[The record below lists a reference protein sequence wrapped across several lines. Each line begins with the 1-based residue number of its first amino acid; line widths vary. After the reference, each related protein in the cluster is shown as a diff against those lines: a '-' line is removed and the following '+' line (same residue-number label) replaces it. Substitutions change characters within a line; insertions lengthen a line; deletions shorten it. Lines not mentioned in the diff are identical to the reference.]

1 MLLFI
6 NVNLPYFI
14 HHKRIYHNCS
24 NKYAKCTL
32 SACQN
37 RHQQTCLDNTIN
49 PSEDYFMK
57 HIPLTTLCVAIS
69 AVLLT
74 ACGGSSGGS
83 NPPAPTPIPN
93 AGNSGNAGGTGSTDN
108 AGKTGGTGG
117 ANSGTGNAG
126 NANSGTGSANTSEP
140 KYQDVPTD
148 KNEKAEISGIQ
159 EPAMGYAMELKLRNW
174 MRGQEEHAQI
184 STDDVIKLEGGLEH
198 KPFDN
203 SIWQNIK
210 NSKEVQNAYNQEKS
224 HIEEQI
230 RRDNKQRPEN
240 ERLDEVALEAHI
252 KKTLDDHLTNLARP
266 IYERNINYSH
276 DKQNKARTRDL
287 TYVRSGYIYHS
298 GYSNI
303 DIPNKIAKTGFDGAL
318 FYKGEQTAKQLPV
331 SEVKYKGTWDF
342 MTDAKNGQSFSSFE
356 APQAGNRH
364 SAISSHEYPS
374 LLTDER
380 DKPNDYN
387 GEYGHSSEFT
397 VDFSKKS
404 LKGELSS
411 NVKSSS
417 NAKPVKTKRYDIK
430 ADIHG
435 NRFRGSATASDK
447 AEDSKTQHPFTS
459 DATNKLEGGFYGPKG
474 EELAGKFLT
483 DDNKL
488 FGVFGAKQEGK
499 VEKTEAIL
507 DAYALGTFNTN
518 NATTF
523 TPFTKKQLDNFGNA
537 KKLVLGSTVID
548 LVSTDA
554 TKNEFTKDKPK
565 STTNKA
571 GETLMVNDKVSVKT
585 YGKNFEYLKFGELSV
600 GTSNSVFLQGERTAE
615 KAVPTTGKAKYLGN
629 WVGYITG
636 ADSSKG
642 FNDAKD
648 VADFDIDFASK
659 TVNGKLITKDRKDP
673 VFNITGQIAGN
684 GWTGKA
690 STAEANAGGYKIDSS
705 STGKSIVIKDAEVT
719 GGFYG
724 PNATEMGGSFA
735 HKNSGDDGKVSVVFG
750 TKKQQEVKQ

>member
-1 MLLFI
+1 
-6 NVNLPYFI
+6 
-14 HHKRIYHNCS
+14 
-24 NKYAKCTL
+24 
-32 SACQN
+32 
-37 RHQQTCLDNTIN
+37 
-49 PSEDYFMK
+49 MK

-74 ACGGSSGGS
+74 ACGGSGGS

-93 AGNSGNAGGTGSTDN
+93 AGNAGNAGGTSSTDNAANAGSTGSTGGSSSGTGSAGNAGGTG
-108 AGKTGGTGG
+108 G
-117 ANSGTGNAG
+117 ASSGTSN
-126 NANSGTGSANTSEP
+126 ANTSEP
-140 KYQDVPTD
+140 KYQDVPTE
-148 KNEKAEISGIQ
+148 KNEKAEVSDIQ
-159 EPAMGYAMELKLRNW
+159 KPAMGYGMELKLRNW
-174 MRGQEEHAQI
+174 IPKQEEHAQI
-184 STDDVIKLEGGLEH
+184 STDDVVKLEGGLEH

-210 NSKEVQNAYNQEKS
+210 NSKEVQNAYKQEKQ
-224 HIEEQI
+224 HIEDQI
-230 RRDNKQRPEN
+230 RRENKQRPEN
-240 ERLDEVALEAHI
+240 ERLDEAALEAYI
-252 KKTLDDHLTNLARP
+252 KKTLDDRLTSLAKP
-266 IYERNINYSH
+266 IYEKNINYSH

-298 GYSNI
+298 GYSKI

-342 MTDAKNGQSFSSFE
+342 MTDAKDRQSFSSFN
-356 APQAGNRH
+356 ASPAGNRY
-364 SAISSHEYPS
+364 SVMSSHEYSS

-387 GEYGHSSEFT
+387 GAYGHSSEFDVNFANKKIKGKLISNQLSGTT
-397 VDFSKKS
+397 VT
-404 LKGELSS
+404 
-411 NVKSSS
+411 
-417 NAKPVKTKRYDIK
+417 AKERYKIE
-430 ADIHG
+430 ANIHG

-447 AEDSKTQHPFTS
+447 KEDSKTQHPFTS

-488 FGVFGAKQEGK
+488 FGVFGAKQDGN

-507 DAYALGTFNTN
+507 DAYALGTFNEN
-518 NATTF
+518 DANTF
-523 TPFTKKQLDNFGNA
+523 TPFTEKQLDNFGNA

-554 TKNEFTKDKPK
+554 TKNEFTKDKPE
-565 STTNKA
+565 SATNKA
-571 GETLMVNDKVSVKT
+571 GETLMVNDKVIVKT

-600 GTSNSVFLQGERTAE
+600 GDSHSVFLQGERTAE
-615 KAVPTTGKAKYLGN
+615 KAVPITGKAKYLGN

-705 STGKSIVIKDAEVT
+705 STGKSIVIKDAKVT

>member
-1 MLLFI
+1 
-6 NVNLPYFI
+6 
-14 HHKRIYHNCS
+14 
-24 NKYAKCTL
+24 
-32 SACQN
+32 
-37 RHQQTCLDNTIN
+37 
-49 PSEDYFMK
+49 MK

-74 ACGGSSGGS
+74 ACGGSGGS

-93 AGNSGNAGGTGSTDN
+93 AGGAGNAGSGTGGAGSTDN
-108 AGKTGGTGG
+108 AANAGSTGG
-117 ANSGTGNAG
+117 AS
-126 NANSGTGSANTSEP
+126 SGTGSASTPEP
-140 KYQDVPTD
+140 KYQDVPTE

-159 EPAMGYAMELKLRNW
+159 EPAMGYGMELKLRNW
-174 MRGQEEHAQI
+174 IPKQEEHAKI
-184 STDDVIKLEGGLEH
+184 STDDVVKLEGGLEH

-210 NSKEVQNAYNQEKS
+210 NSKEVQNAYKQEKQ
-224 HIEEQI
+224 HIEDQI
-230 RRDNKQRPEN
+230 RRENKQRPDK
-240 ERLDEVALEAHI
+240 ERLDEAALEAYI
-252 KKTLDDHLTNLARP
+252 KKALDDRLTSLAKP
-266 IYERNINYSH
+266 IYEKNINYSH

-298 GYSNI
+298 GYSKI

-318 FYKGEQTAKQLPV
+318 FYKGEQTAKELPV

-342 MTDAKNGQSFSSFE
+342 MTDAKDRQSFSSFN
-356 APQAGNRH
+356 ASPAGNRY
-364 SAISSHEYPS
+364 SVMSSHEYSS

-387 GEYGHSSEFT
+387 GAYGHSSEFDVNFADKKIKGKLISNQLSGTT
-397 VDFSKKS
+397 VT
-404 LKGELSS
+404 
-411 NVKSSS
+411 
-417 NAKPVKTKRYDIK
+417 AKERYKIE

-435 NRFRGSATASDK
+435 NRFRGSAIASDK

-483 DDNKL
+483 DDKKL
-488 FGVFGAKQEGK
+488 FGVFGAKQEGN

-507 DAYALGTFNTN
+507 DAYALGTFNEN
-518 NATTF
+518 DANTF
-523 TPFTKKQLDNFGNA
+523 TPFTEKQLDNFGNA

-548 LVSTDA
+548 LVPTGAAKDV
-554 TKNEFTKDKPK
+554 NEFTKDKPE

-571 GETLMVNDKVSVKT
+571 GETLMVNDKVIVKT

-600 GTSNSVFLQGERTAE
+600 GGSHSVFLQGERTAE
-615 KAVPTTGKAKYLGN
+615 KAVPATDKAKYLGN

-648 VADFDIDFASK
+648 VADFDIDFGSK
-659 TVNGKLITKDRKDP
+659 TVKGKLITKDRTEP
-673 VFNITGQIAGN
+673 VFSITGKIAGN
-684 GWTGKA
+684 GWTGTA

-705 STGKSIVIKDAEVT
+705 STGKSIVIKDAKVT

-724 PNATEMGGSFA
+724 PNATEMGGSFV
-735 HKNSGDDGKVSVVFG
+735 HKNNGDDGKVSVVFG
-750 TKKQQEVKQ
+750 TKKQEVKQ

>member
-1 MLLFI
+1 
-6 NVNLPYFI
+6 
-14 HHKRIYHNCS
+14 
-24 NKYAKCTL
+24 
-32 SACQN
+32 
-37 RHQQTCLDNTIN
+37 
-49 PSEDYFMK
+49 MK

-74 ACGGSSGGS
+74 ACGGSGGS

-93 AGNSGNAGGTGSTDN
+93 AGGAGNAGSGTGGAGSTDN
-108 AGKTGGTGG
+108 AANAGSTGG
-117 ANSGTGNAG
+117 ASSGT
-126 NANSGTGSANTSEP
+126 SSANTSEP

-148 KNEKAEISGIQ
+148 KNEKAEVSDIQ
-159 EPAMGYAMELKLRNW
+159 KPAMGYAMELKLRNW
-174 MRGQEEHAQI
+174 IPKQEEHAKI
-184 STDDVIKLEGGLEH
+184 STDDVVKLEGGLEH

-210 NSKEVQNAYNQEKS
+210 NSKEVQNAYKQEKQ
-224 HIEEQI
+224 HIEDQI
-230 RRDNKQRPEN
+230 RRENKQRPEN
-240 ERLDEVALEAHI
+240 ERLDEAALEAYI
-252 KKTLDDHLTNLARP
+252 KKALDDRLTSLAKP
-266 IYERNINYSH
+266 IYEKNINYSH

-298 GYSNI
+298 GYSKI

-318 FYKGEQTAKQLPV
+318 FYKGEQTAKELPV

-342 MTDAKNGQSFSSFE
+342 MTDAKDRQSFSSFN
-356 APQAGNRH
+356 ASPAGNRY
-364 SAISSHEYPS
+364 SVMSSHEYSS

-387 GEYGHSSEFT
+387 GAYGHSSEFDVNFADKKIKGKLISNQLSGTT
-397 VDFSKKS
+397 VT
-404 LKGELSS
+404 
-411 NVKSSS
+411 
-417 NAKPVKTKRYDIK
+417 AKERYKIE
-430 ADIHG
+430 ANIHG
-435 NRFRGSATASDK
+435 NRFRGSAIASDK

-459 DATNKLEGGFYGPKG
+459 DANDKLEGGFYGPKG

-488 FGVFGAKQEGK
+488 FGVFGAKQEGN

-507 DAYALGTFNTN
+507 DAYALGTFNEN
-518 NATTF
+518 DANTF
-523 TPFTKKQLDNFGNA
+523 TPFTEKQLDNFGNA

-554 TKNEFTKDKPK
+554 TKNEFTKEKPN
-565 STTNKA
+565 SATNKA

-600 GTSNSVFLQGERTAE
+600 GGSHSVFLQGERTAE
-615 KAVPTTGKAKYLGN
+615 KAVPTTDKAKYLGN

-642 FNDAKD
+642 FNDAED
-648 VADFDIDFASK
+648 VANFDIDFASK
-659 TVNGKLITKDRKDP
+659 TVNGKLITKGRKDP
-673 VFNITGQIAGN
+673 VFNITGEISGN
-684 GWTGKA
+684 GWKGTA

-705 STGKSIVIKDAEVT
+705 STGKSIVIKDAKVT

-724 PNATEMGGSFA
+724 PNATEMGGSFV
-735 HKNSGDDGKVSVVFG
+735 HKNNGDDGKVSVVFG

>member
-1 MLLFI
+1 
-6 NVNLPYFI
+6 
-14 HHKRIYHNCS
+14 
-24 NKYAKCTL
+24 
-32 SACQN
+32 
-37 RHQQTCLDNTIN
+37 
-49 PSEDYFMK
+49 MK

-93 AGNSGNAGGTGSTDN
+93 AGNAGNA
-108 AGKTGGTGG
+108 GG
-117 ANSGTGNAG
+117 ANSGTGSAGNSG
-126 NANSGTGSANTSEP
+126 NANSGTGSANTPEP
-140 KYQDVPTD
+140 KYQDVPTTPNN
-148 KNEKAEISGIQ
+148 KEQVSSIQ
-159 EPAMGYAMELKLRNW
+159 EPAMGFGMALSKINLYDQQDTPLDEKDIITLDGKKQVAEGKKSPLPFSLDVENKLLDGYMAKMNEADKNAIGKRIKEQNK
-174 MRGQEEHAQI
+174 QI
-184 STDDVIKLEGGLEH
+184 SDAELVKQIKENVRKSPDFQQVITSLE
-198 KPFDN
+198 
-203 SIWQNIK
+203 
-210 NSKEVQNAYNQEKS
+210 
-224 HIEEQI
+224 
-230 RRDNKQRPEN
+230 NKIFHSN
-240 ERLDEVALEAHI
+240 D
-252 KKTLDDHLTNLARP
+252 KTT
-266 IYERNINYSH
+266 
-276 DKQNKARTRDL
+276 KATTRDL
-287 TYVRSGYIYHS
+287 QYVDYGYYLANDANYLTVRTDNPKLWNSGPV
-298 GYSNI
+298 G
-303 DIPNKIAKTGFDGAL
+303 GV
-318 FYKGEQTAKQLPV
+318 FYNGSTTAKELPTQDA
-331 SEVKYKGTWDF
+331 VKYKGHWDF
-342 MTDAKNGQSFSSFE
+342 MTDVAKKRNRFSEVKETST
-356 APQAGNRH
+356 PTAGWWYGASSKDEYNR
-364 SAISSHEYPS
+364 
-374 LLTDER
+374 LLTQKDSAP
-380 DKPNDYN
+380 DDHS

-404 LKGELSS
+404 LTGELFS
-411 NVKSSS
+411 NLQDSHKSEVK
-417 NAKPVKTKRYDIK
+417 KTKRYDIQ
-430 ADIHG
+430 ANIHG
-435 NRFRGSATASDK
+435 NRFRGSATAINKDDASK
-447 AEDSKTQHPFTS
+447 AKHPFTS

-488 FGVFGAKQEGK
+488 FGVFGAKQESEAK
-499 VEKTEAIL
+499 TTEAIL
-507 DAYALGTFNTN
+507 DAYALGTFNTKE
-518 NATTF
+518 ATTF

-554 TKNEFTKDKPK
+554 TKNEFTKEKPD
-565 STTNKA
+565 SATNKA

-600 GTSNSVFLQGERTAE
+600 GTSNSVFLQGERTATTGE

-636 ADSSKG
+636 KDTGTSTGKS
-642 FNDAKD
+642 FTDAED
-648 VADFDIDFASK
+648 VANFDIDFASK

-673 VFNITGQIAGN
+673 VFNIKGEIAGN
-684 GWTGKA
+684 GWTGTA

>member
-1 MLLFI
+1 
-6 NVNLPYFI
+6 
-14 HHKRIYHNCS
+14 
-24 NKYAKCTL
+24 
-32 SACQN
+32 
-37 RHQQTCLDNTIN
+37 
-49 PSEDYFMK
+49 MK

-74 ACGGSSGGS
+74 ACGGSGGS

-93 AGNSGNAGGTGSTDN
+93 AGGAGNAGSGTGGAGSTDN
-108 AGKTGGTGG
+108 AANAGSTGG
-117 ANSGTGNAG
+117 AS
-126 NANSGTGSANTSEP
+126 SGTGSASTSEP

-148 KNEKAEISGIQ
+148 KNEKAEVSGIQ

-174 MRGQEEHAQI
+174 IPKQEEHAKI
-184 STDDVIKLEGGLEH
+184 STDDVVKLEGGLEH

-210 NSKEVQNAYNQEKS
+210 NSKEVQNAYKQEKQ
-224 HIEEQI
+224 HIEDQI
-230 RRDNKQRPEN
+230 RRENKQRPEN
-240 ERLDEVALEAHI
+240 ERLDEAALEAYI
-252 KKTLDDHLTNLARP
+252 KKALDDRLTSLAKP
-266 IYERNINYSH
+266 IYEKNINYSH

-298 GYSNI
+298 GYSKI

-318 FYKGEQTAKQLPV
+318 FYKGEQTAKELPV

-342 MTDAKNGQSFSSFE
+342 MTDAKDRQSFSSFN
-356 APQAGNRH
+356 ASPAGNRY
-364 SAISSHEYPS
+364 SVMSSHEYSS

-387 GEYGHSSEFT
+387 GAYGHSSEFDVNFADKKIKGKLISNQLSGTT
-397 VDFSKKS
+397 VT
-404 LKGELSS
+404 
-411 NVKSSS
+411 
-417 NAKPVKTKRYDIK
+417 AKERYKIE
-430 ADIHG
+430 ANIHG
-435 NRFRGSATASDK
+435 NRFRGSAIASDK
-447 AEDSKTQHPFTS
+447 KEDSKTQHPFTS

-483 DDNKL
+483 DDKKL
-488 FGVFGAKQEGK
+488 FGVFGAKQEGN

-507 DAYALGTFNTN
+507 DAYALGTFNEN
-518 NATTF
+518 DANTF
-523 TPFTKKQLDNFGNA
+523 TPFTEKQLDNFGNA

-554 TKNEFTKDKPK
+554 TKNEFTKDKPE
-565 STTNKA
+565 SATNKA

-600 GTSNSVFLQGERTAE
+600 GGSHSVFLQGERTAE
-615 KAVPTTGKAKYLGN
+615 KAVPATDKAKYLGN

-636 ADSSKG
+636 KDSSKG
-642 FNDAKD
+642 FNDAQD
-648 VADFDIDFASK
+648 VANFDIDFGSK
-659 TVNGKLITKDRKDP
+659 TVKGKLTTKGRTEP
-673 VFNITGQIAGN
+673 VFSITGKIAGN
-684 GWTGKA
+684 GWTGTA

-705 STGKSIVIKDAEVT
+705 STGKSIVIKDAKVT

-724 PNATEMGGSFA
+724 PNATEMGGSFV
-735 HKNSGDDGKVSVVFG
+735 HKNNGDDGKVSVVFG

>member
-1 MLLFI
+1 
-6 NVNLPYFI
+6 
-14 HHKRIYHNCS
+14 
-24 NKYAKCTL
+24 
-32 SACQN
+32 
-37 RHQQTCLDNTIN
+37 
-49 PSEDYFMK
+49 MK

-93 AGNSGNAGGTGSTDN
+93 AGNAGNA
-108 AGKTGGTGG
+108 GG

-126 NANSGTGSANTSEP
+126 NSGNSGNANSGAGSASTPEP
-140 KYQDVPTD
+140 KYQDVPTTPNN
-148 KNEKAEISGIQ
+148 KEQVSSIQ
-159 EPAMGYAMELKLRNW
+159 EPAMGFGMALSKINLYDQQDTPLDEKDIITLDGKKQVAKGEKSPLPFSLDVENKLLDGYMAKMNEADKNAIGKRIKEQNK
-174 MRGQEEHAQI
+174 QI
-184 STDDVIKLEGGLEH
+184 SDAELAKQIKENVRKSPDFQQVITSLE
-198 KPFDN
+198 
-203 SIWQNIK
+203 
-210 NSKEVQNAYNQEKS
+210 
-224 HIEEQI
+224 
-230 RRDNKQRPEN
+230 NKIFHSN
-240 ERLDEVALEAHI
+240 D
-252 KKTLDDHLTNLARP
+252 KTT
-266 IYERNINYSH
+266 
-276 DKQNKARTRDL
+276 KATTRDL
-287 TYVRSGYIYHS
+287 QYVDYGYYLVNDANYLTVRKTDEPRLWNSGPV
-298 GYSNI
+298 G
-303 DIPNKIAKTGFDGAL
+303 GV
-318 FYKGEQTAKQLPV
+318 FYNGTTTAKELPTQDT
-331 SEVKYKGTWDF
+331 VKYKGHWDF
-342 MTDAKNGQSFSSFE
+342 MTDVAKNKRNRFSE
-356 APQAGNRH
+356 VKETYQAGWWYGASSKDEYNR
-364 SAISSHEYPS
+364 
-374 LLTDER
+374 LLTQANAAPD
-380 DKPNDYN
+380 NYQ

-397 VDFSKKS
+397 VNFKDKK
-404 LKGELSS
+404 LTGELFS
-411 NVKSSS
+411 NLQDSHKSEVK
-417 NAKPVKTKRYDIK
+417 KTKRYDIK

-447 AEDSKTQHPFTS
+447 AEDSKTKHPFTS

-488 FGVFGAKQEGK
+488 FGVFGAKQESK

-507 DAYALGTFNTN
+507 DAYALGTFNTKE
-518 NATTF
+518 ATTF

-548 LVSTDA
+548 LVPTDA
-554 TKNEFTKDKPK
+554 TKYANEFTKEKPE
-565 STTNKA
+565 SATNKA

-600 GTSNSVFLQGERTAE
+600 GTSNSVFLQGERTATTGE
-615 KAVPTTGKAKYLGN
+615 KAIPTTGKAKYLGN

>member
-1 MLLFI
+1 
-6 NVNLPYFI
+6 
-14 HHKRIYHNCS
+14 
-24 NKYAKCTL
+24 
-32 SACQN
+32 
-37 RHQQTCLDNTIN
+37 
-49 PSEDYFMK
+49 MK

-93 AGNSGNAGGTGSTDN
+93 AGSAGNAGNTGSTGGTGSTDN
-108 AGKTGGTGG
+108 TANAGNAGG
-117 ANSGTGNAG
+117 ASSGTG
-126 NANSGTGSANTSEP
+126 NANSGTGSASTPEP

-148 KNEKAEISGIQ
+148 KNEKAEVSDIQ
-159 EPAMGYAMELKLRNW
+159 KPAMGYAMELKLRNW
-174 MRGQEEHAQI
+174 MPGQEEHAQI
-184 STDDVIKLEGGLEH
+184 STDDVVKLEGGLEH

-210 NSKEVQNAYNQEKS
+210 NSKEVQNAYNQEKQ
-224 HIEEQI
+224 HIENQI

-252 KKTLDDHLTNLARP
+252 KKTLDDHLTNLAKP

-303 DIPNKIAKTGFDGAL
+303 DAPKKIAKTGFDGAL

-342 MTDAKNGQSFSSFE
+342 MTDAKNKQSFSSFD
-356 APQAGNRH
+356 ASQRLAGNRY
-364 SAISSHEYPS
+364 SAMSSHEYPS

-417 NAKPVKTKRYDIK
+417 NAKPVKTKRYDIQ
-430 ADIHG
+430 ANIYG
-435 NRFRGSATASDK
+435 NRFRGSATASNKD
-447 AEDSKTQHPFTS
+447 DTSKHPFTS
-459 DATNKLEGGFYGPKG
+459 DANDKLEGGFYGPKG

-488 FGVFGAKQEGK
+488 FGVFGAKQEGN

-507 DAYALGTFNTN
+507 DAYALGTFNEN
-518 NATTF
+518 DATTF
-523 TPFTKKQLDNFGNA
+523 TPFTEKQLDNFGNA

-554 TKNEFTKDKPK
+554 TKYVNEFTKEKPE
-565 STTNKA
+565 SATNKA

-673 VFNITGQIAGN
+673 VFNITGEIAGN

>member
-1 MLLFI
+1 
-6 NVNLPYFI
+6 
-14 HHKRIYHNCS
+14 
-24 NKYAKCTL
+24 
-32 SACQN
+32 
-37 RHQQTCLDNTIN
+37 
-49 PSEDYFMK
+49 MK

-74 ACGGSSGGS
+74 ACGGSGGS

-93 AGNSGNAGGTGSTDN
+93 AGGAGNAGSGTGGAGSTDN
-108 AGKTGGTGG
+108 AANAGSTGG
-117 ANSGTGNAG
+117 AS
-126 NANSGTGSANTSEP
+126 SGTGSASTSEP
-140 KYQDVPTD
+140 KYQDVLTE
-148 KNEKAEISGIQ
+148 KNEKAEVSGIQ
-159 EPAMGYAMELKLRNW
+159 EPAMGYGMELKLRNW
-174 MRGQEEHAQI
+174 TRGQEEHAKI
-184 STDDVIKLEGGLEH
+184 STDDVVKLEGGLEH

-210 NSKEVQNAYNQEKS
+210 NSKEVQNAYKQEKQ
-224 HIEEQI
+224 HIEDQI
-230 RRDNKQRPEN
+230 RRENKQRPEN
-240 ERLDEVALEAHI
+240 ERLDEAALEAYI
-252 KKTLDDHLTNLARP
+252 KKALDDRLTSLAKP
-266 IYERNINYSH
+266 IYEKNINYSH

-298 GYSNI
+298 GYSKI

-318 FYKGEQTAKQLPV
+318 FYKGEQTAKELPV

-342 MTDAKNGQSFSSFE
+342 MTDAKDRQSFSSFN
-356 APQAGNRH
+356 ASPAGNRY
-364 SAISSHEYPS
+364 SVMSSHEYSS

-387 GEYGHSSEFT
+387 GAYGHSSEFDVNFADKKIKGKLISNQLSGTT
-397 VDFSKKS
+397 VT
-404 LKGELSS
+404 
-411 NVKSSS
+411 
-417 NAKPVKTKRYDIK
+417 AKERYKIE
-430 ADIHG
+430 ANIHG
-435 NRFRGSATASDK
+435 NRFRGSAIAHDK

-488 FGVFGAKQEGK
+488 FGVFGAKQEGN

-507 DAYALGTFNTN
+507 DAYALGTFNKN
-518 NATTF
+518 KATTF
-523 TPFTKKQLDNFGNA
+523 TPFTEKQLDNFGNA

-548 LVSTDA
+548 LVSNDA
-554 TKNEFTKDKPK
+554 TKNEFTKDKPE
-565 STTNKA
+565 SATNKA

-600 GTSNSVFLQGERTAE
+600 GDSHSVFLQGERTAE

-636 ADSSKG
+636 ADSAKS
-642 FNDAKD
+642 FTDAED
-648 VADFDIDFASK
+648 VANFDIDFASK
-659 TVNGKLITKDRKDP
+659 TVNGKLITKGRTDP
-673 VFNITGQIAGN
+673 VFSITGNIAGN
-684 GWTGKA
+684 GWTGTA
-690 STAEANAGGYKIDSS
+690 STAEANAGGYKVDSS
-705 STGKSIVIKDAEVT
+705 STGKSIVIKDAKVT

-724 PNATEMGGSFA
+724 PNATEMGGSFV
-735 HKNSGDDGKVSVVFG
+735 HKNNGDDGKVSVVFG

>member
-1 MLLFI
+1 
-6 NVNLPYFI
+6 
-14 HHKRIYHNCS
+14 
-24 NKYAKCTL
+24 
-32 SACQN
+32 
-37 RHQQTCLDNTIN
+37 
-49 PSEDYFMK
+49 MK

-74 ACGGSSGGS
+74 ACGGGSGGS

-93 AGNSGNAGGTGSTDN
+93 AGGAGNAGNTGS
-108 AGKTGGTGG
+108 TGGTGG
-117 ANSGTGNAG
+117 TGGTDNTANAG
-126 NANSGTGSANTSEP
+126 NTGGTGGTSSGTGSASTPEP

-148 KNEKAEISGIQ
+148 KNEKAEVSDIQ
-159 EPAMGYAMELKLRNW
+159 KPAMGYGMALSRINLYKQEDISLDEKNIITLDGKKQVTKGEKSPLPFSLDVENKLLDGYMAKMHEADKNAIGERIKRENE
-174 MRGQEEHAQI
+174 QNKQI
-184 STDDVIKLEGGLEH
+184 SDEELAKKIKE
-198 KPFDN
+198 N
-203 SIWQNIK
+203 
-210 NSKEVQNAYNQEKS
+210 VRKS
-224 HIEEQI
+224 PDFQ
-230 RRDNKQRPEN
+230 QV
-240 ERLDEVALEAHI
+240 LSSM
-252 KKTLDDHLTNLARP
+252 KTKTFHSNDGTT
-266 IYERNINYSH
+266 
-276 DKQNKARTRDL
+276 KATTRDL
-287 TYVRSGYIYHS
+287 QYVDYGYYLVNDADYLTVRKTDEPKLWNSGPV
-298 GYSNI
+298 G
-303 DIPNKIAKTGFDGAL
+303 GV
-318 FYKGEQTAKQLPV
+318 FYNGTTTAKELPTQGT
-331 SEVKYKGTWDF
+331 VKYKGHWDF
-342 MTDAKNGQSFSSFE
+342 MTDVANKKNRFSE
-356 APQAGNRH
+356 VKETYQAGWYYGASSKDEYNR
-364 SAISSHEYPS
+364 
-374 LLTDER
+374 LLTKEDSAP
-380 DKPNDYN
+380 DGHS

-411 NVKSSS
+411 NLQDSHKKTVT
-417 NAKPVKTKRYDIK
+417 KTKRYDID
-430 ADIHG
+430 ASIHG
-435 NRFRGSATASDK
+435 NRFRGSATAYDK
-447 AEDSKTQHPFTS
+447 DDTSKTKHPFTS
-459 DATNKLEGGFYGPKG
+459 DAKDRLEGGFYGPKG

-488 FGVFGAKQEGK
+488 FGVFGAKQEDK

-507 DAYALGTFNTN
+507 DAYALGTFNTKE
-518 NATTF
+518 ATTF

-548 LVSTDA
+548 LVPTDA
-554 TKNEFTKDKPK
+554 TKYANEFTKEKPE
-565 STTNKA
+565 SATNKA

-659 TVNGKLITKDRKDP
+659 TVNGKLTTKDRKDP

>member
-1 MLLFI
+1 
-6 NVNLPYFI
+6 
-14 HHKRIYHNCS
+14 
-24 NKYAKCTL
+24 
-32 SACQN
+32 
-37 RHQQTCLDNTIN
+37 
-49 PSEDYFMK
+49 MK

-74 ACGGSSGGS
+74 ACGGSGGS

-93 AGNSGNAGGTGSTDN
+93 AGGAGNAGSGTGGAGSTDN
-108 AGKTGGTGG
+108 AGSTGG
-117 ANSGTGNAG
+117 AS
-126 NANSGTGSANTSEP
+126 SGTGSASTPEP
-140 KYQDVPTD
+140 KYQDVPTE
-148 KNEKAEISGIQ
+148 KNEKAEVSGIQ
-159 EPAMGYAMELKLRNW
+159 EPAMGYGMELKLRNW
-174 MRGQEEHAQI
+174 IPKQEEHAQI
-184 STDDVIKLEGGLEH
+184 STDDVVKLEGGLEH

-210 NSKEVQNAYNQEKS
+210 NSKEVQNAYKQEKQ
-224 HIEEQI
+224 HIEDQI
-230 RRDNKQRPEN
+230 RRENKQRPEN
-240 ERLDEVALEAHI
+240 ERLDEAALEAYI
-252 KKTLDDHLTNLARP
+252 KKTLDDRLTSLAKP
-266 IYERNINYSH
+266 IYEKNINYSH

-298 GYSNI
+298 GYSKI

-318 FYKGEQTAKQLPV
+318 FYKGEQTAKELPV

-342 MTDAKNGQSFSSFE
+342 MTDAKDRQSFSSFN
-356 APQAGNRH
+356 ASPAGNRY
-364 SAISSHEYPS
+364 SVMSSHEYSS

-387 GEYGHSSEFT
+387 GAYGHSSEFDVNFANKKIKGKLISNQLSGTT
-397 VDFSKKS
+397 VT
-404 LKGELSS
+404 
-411 NVKSSS
+411 
-417 NAKPVKTKRYDIK
+417 AKERYKIE

-447 AEDSKTQHPFTS
+447 TEDSKTQHPFTS

-488 FGVFGAKQEGK
+488 FGVFGAKQEDK

-507 DAYALGTFNTN
+507 DAYALGTFNTKE
-518 NATTF
+518 ATTF

-548 LVSTDA
+548 LVPTGA
-554 TKNEFTKDKPK
+554 TKDVNEFTKDKPE

-571 GETLMVNDKVSVKT
+571 GETLMVNDKVIVKT

-600 GTSNSVFLQGERTAE
+600 GGSHSVFLQGERTAE
-615 KAVPTTGKAKYLGN
+615 KAVPATDKAKYLGN

-636 ADSSKG
+636 KDSSKG

-648 VADFDIDFASK
+648 VADFDIDFGSK
-659 TVNGKLITKDRKDP
+659 TVKGKLITKDRTEP
-673 VFNITGQIAGN
+673 VFSITGKIAGN
-684 GWTGKA
+684 GWTGTA

-705 STGKSIVIKDAEVT
+705 STGKSIVIKDAKVT

-724 PNATEMGGSFA
+724 PNATEMGGSFV
-735 HKNSGDDGKVSVVFG
+735 HKNNGDDGKVSVVFG
-750 TKKQQEVKQ
+750 TKKQEVKQ

>member
-1 MLLFI
+1 
-6 NVNLPYFI
+6 
-14 HHKRIYHNCS
+14 
-24 NKYAKCTL
+24 
-32 SACQN
+32 
-37 RHQQTCLDNTIN
+37 
-49 PSEDYFMK
+49 MK

-93 AGNSGNAGGTGSTDN
+93 AGNAGGTGNTGGTGGTDN
-108 AGKTGGTGG
+108 AGNAGG

-126 NANSGTGSANTSEP
+126 NSGNANSGTGSANTPEP
-140 KYQDVPTD
+140 KYQDVPTTPNN
-148 KNEKAEISGIQ
+148 KEQVSSIQ
-159 EPAMGYAMELKLRNW
+159 EPAMGFGMALSKINLYDQQDTPLDEKDIITLDGKKQVAKGEKSPLPFSLDVENKLLDGYMAKMNEADKNAIGKRIKEQNK
-174 MRGQEEHAQI
+174 QI
-184 STDDVIKLEGGLEH
+184 SDAELAKQIKENVRKSPDFQQVITSLE
-198 KPFDN
+198 
-203 SIWQNIK
+203 
-210 NSKEVQNAYNQEKS
+210 
-224 HIEEQI
+224 
-230 RRDNKQRPEN
+230 NKIFHSN
-240 ERLDEVALEAHI
+240 D
-252 KKTLDDHLTNLARP
+252 KTT
-266 IYERNINYSH
+266 
-276 DKQNKARTRDL
+276 KATTRDL
-287 TYVRSGYIYHS
+287 QYVDYGYYLVNDANYLTVKKTDNPKLWNSGPV
-298 GYSNI
+298 G
-303 DIPNKIAKTGFDGAL
+303 GV
-318 FYKGEQTAKQLPV
+318 FYNGTTTAKELPTQDA
-331 SEVKYKGTWDF
+331 VKYKGHWDF
-342 MTDAKNGQSFSSFE
+342 MTDVAKNKRNRFSE
-356 APQAGNRH
+356 VKETYQAGWYYGASSKDEYNR
-364 SAISSHEYPS
+364 
-374 LLTDER
+374 LLTDEKN
-380 DKPNDYN
+380 KPDGYS

-404 LKGELSS
+404 LTGELFS
-411 NVKSSS
+411 NLQDSHKSD
-417 NAKPVKTKRYDIK
+417 VTKTKRYDIK

-447 AEDSKTQHPFTS
+447 KEESKSKHPFTS
-459 DATNKLEGGFYGPKG
+459 DAKDRLEGGFYGPKG

-483 DDNKL
+483 DDKKL
-488 FGVFGAKQEGK
+488 FGVFGAKQEGN

-507 DAYALGTFNTN
+507 DAYALGTFNEN
-518 NATTF
+518 DANTF
-523 TPFTKKQLDNFGNA
+523 TPFTEKQLDNFGNA

-548 LVSTDA
+548 LVPTDA
-554 TKNEFTKDKPK
+554 TKDVNEFTKDKPE
-565 STTNKA
+565 SATNKA

-648 VADFDIDFASK
+648 VADFDIDFGSK

-673 VFNITGQIAGN
+673 VFNIKGEIAGN

-690 STAEANAGGYKIDSS
+690 STAEANAGGYKVDSS

-724 PNATEMGGSFA
+724 PNATEMGGSFV
-735 HKNSGDDGKVSVVFG
+735 HKNNGDDGKVSVVFG

>member
-1 MLLFI
+1 
-6 NVNLPYFI
+6 
-14 HHKRIYHNCS
+14 
-24 NKYAKCTL
+24 
-32 SACQN
+32 
-37 RHQQTCLDNTIN
+37 
-49 PSEDYFMK
+49 MK
-57 HIPLTTLCVAIS
+57 QIPLTTLCVAIS

-74 ACGGSSGGS
+74 ACGGSGGS

-93 AGNSGNAGGTGSTDN
+93 AGSTGNAGNTGSTGGTGSTDN
-108 AGKTGGTGG
+108 AANAGNTGG
-117 ANSGTGNAG
+117 ANSGTGNA
-126 NANSGTGSANTSEP
+126 STPEP
-140 KYQDVPTD
+140 KYQDVPTE

-174 MRGQEEHAQI
+174 TPKQEEHAQI
-184 STDDVIKLEGGLEH
+184 SKDDVVKLEGGLEH

-210 NSKEVQNAYNQEKS
+210 NSKEVQNAYNQEKQ
-224 HIEEQI
+224 HIEDQI
-230 RRDNKQRPEN
+230 RRENKQRPES
-240 ERLDEVALEAHI
+240 EKLDEAALEAYI
-252 KKTLDDHLTNLARP
+252 KKTLDDRLTSLAKP
-266 IYERNINYSH
+266 IYEKNINYSH

-318 FYKGEQTAKQLPV
+318 FYKGEQTAKELPV

-342 MTDAKNGQSFSSFE
+342 MTDAKNKQSFSSFN
-356 APQAGNRH
+356 ASPAGNRY
-364 SAISSHEYPS
+364 SVMSSHEYSS

-387 GEYGHSSEFT
+387 GAYGHSSEFDVNFADKKVTGKLISNQLSGTT
-397 VDFSKKS
+397 VT
-404 LKGELSS
+404 
-411 NVKSSS
+411 
-417 NAKPVKTKRYDIK
+417 AKERYKIE
-430 ADIHG
+430 ANIHG
-435 NRFRGSATASDK
+435 NRFRGSAIAHDK

-488 FGVFGAKQEGK
+488 FGVFGAKQEGN

-507 DAYALGTFNTN
+507 DAYALGTFNKN
-518 NATTF
+518 KATTF
-523 TPFTKKQLDNFGNA
+523 TPFTEKQLDNFGNA

-548 LVSTDA
+548 LVSNDA
-554 TKNEFTKDKPK
+554 TKNEFTKDKPE
-565 STTNKA
+565 SATNKA

-600 GTSNSVFLQGERTAE
+600 GDSHSVFLQGERTAE

-636 ADSSKG
+636 KDSAKS
-642 FNDAKD
+642 FTDAED
-648 VADFDIDFASK
+648 VANFDIDFDQKS
-659 TVNGKLITKDRKDP
+659 VNGKLITKGRKDP
-673 VFNITGQIAGN
+673 VFNIKGEIAGN
-684 GWTGKA
+684 GWKGTA
-690 STAEANAGGYKIDSS
+690 STAEANAGGYKVDSS
-705 STGKSIVIKDAEVT
+705 STGKSIVIKDAKVT

-724 PNATEMGGSFA
+724 PNATEMGGSFV
-735 HKNSGDDGKVSVVFG
+735 HKNNGDDGKVSVVFG
-750 TKKQQEVKQ
+750 TKKQQEVK

>member
-1 MLLFI
+1 
-6 NVNLPYFI
+6 
-14 HHKRIYHNCS
+14 
-24 NKYAKCTL
+24 
-32 SACQN
+32 
-37 RHQQTCLDNTIN
+37 
-49 PSEDYFMK
+49 MK

-74 ACGGSSGGS
+74 ACGGSGGS

-93 AGNSGNAGGTGSTDN
+93 AGNAGSGTGGAGSTDN
-108 AGKTGGTGG
+108 AANAGSTGG
-117 ANSGTGNAG
+117 AS
-126 NANSGTGSANTSEP
+126 SGTGSASTSEP
-140 KYQDVPTD
+140 KYQDVPTE
-148 KNEKAEISGIQ
+148 KNEKAEVSGIQ
-159 EPAMGYAMELKLRNW
+159 EPAMGYGMELKLRNW
-174 MRGQEEHAQI
+174 IPKQEEHAQI
-184 STDDVIKLEGGLEH
+184 STDDVVKLEGGLEH

-210 NSKEVQNAYNQEKS
+210 NSKEVQNAYKQEKQ
-224 HIEEQI
+224 HIEDQI
-230 RRDNKQRPEN
+230 RRENKQRPEN
-240 ERLDEVALEAHI
+240 ERLDEAALEAYI
-252 KKTLDDHLTNLARP
+252 KKTLDDRLTSLAKP
-266 IYERNINYSH
+266 IYEKNINYSH

-298 GYSNI
+298 GYSKI

-318 FYKGEQTAKQLPV
+318 FYKGEQTAKELPV

-342 MTDAKNGQSFSSFE
+342 MTDAKDRQSFSSFN
-356 APQAGNRH
+356 ASPAGNRY
-364 SAISSHEYPS
+364 SVMSSHEYSS

-387 GEYGHSSEFT
+387 GAYGHSSEFDVNFADKKIKGKLISNQLSGTT
-397 VDFSKKS
+397 VT
-404 LKGELSS
+404 
-411 NVKSSS
+411 
-417 NAKPVKTKRYDIK
+417 AKERYKIE
-430 ADIHG
+430 ANIHG
-435 NRFRGSATASDK
+435 NRFRGSATASDT

-488 FGVFGAKQEGK
+488 FGVFGAKQEGN

-507 DAYALGTFNTN
+507 DAYALGTFNTKE
-518 NATTF
+518 ATTF

-554 TKNEFTKDKPK
+554 TKNEFTKEKPE
-565 STTNKA
+565 SATNKA

-600 GTSNSVFLQGERTAE
+600 GDSHSVFLQGERTAE
-615 KAVPTTGKAKYLGN
+615 KAVPTTDKAKYLGN

-642 FNDAKD
+642 FNDAED
-648 VADFDIDFASK
+648 VANFDIDFASK
-659 TVNGKLITKDRKDP
+659 TVNGKLITKGRKDP
-673 VFNITGQIAGN
+673 VFNITGEISGN

-705 STGKSIVIKDAEVT
+705 STGKSIVIKDAKVT

-724 PNATEMGGSFA
+724 PNATEMGGSFV
-735 HKNSGDDGKVSVVFG
+735 HKNNGDDGKVSVVFG
-750 TKKQQEVKQ
+750 TKKQEVKQ

>member
-1 MLLFI
+1 
-6 NVNLPYFI
+6 
-14 HHKRIYHNCS
+14 
-24 NKYAKCTL
+24 
-32 SACQN
+32 
-37 RHQQTCLDNTIN
+37 
-49 PSEDYFMK
+49 MK

-74 ACGGSSGGS
+74 ACGGSGGS

-93 AGNSGNAGGTGSTDN
+93 AGNAGNAGGTSSTDNAANAGSTGSTGGSSSGTGSAGNAGGTG
-108 AGKTGGTGG
+108 G
-117 ANSGTGNAG
+117 ASSGTSN
-126 NANSGTGSANTSEP
+126 ANTSEP
-140 KYQDVPTD
+140 KYQDVPTE
-148 KNEKAEISGIQ
+148 KNEKAEVSGIQ
-159 EPAMGYAMELKLRNW
+159 EPAMGYGMELKLRNW
-174 MRGQEEHAQI
+174 TPKQEEHAQI
-184 STDDVIKLEGGLEH
+184 SKDDVVKLEGGLEH

-210 NSKEVQNAYNQEKS
+210 NSKEVQNAYNQEKQ
-224 HIEEQI
+224 HIEDQI
-230 RRDNKQRPEN
+230 RRENKQRPES
-240 ERLDEVALEAHI
+240 EKLDEAALEAYI
-252 KKTLDDHLTNLARP
+252 KKTLDDRLTSLAKP
-266 IYERNINYSH
+266 IYEKNINYSH

-287 TYVRSGYIYHS
+287 TYVRSGYIYHA
-298 GYSNI
+298 GYSKI

-318 FYKGEQTAKQLPV
+318 FYKGEQTAKELPV

-342 MTDAKNGQSFSSFE
+342 MTDAKNRQSFSSFN
-356 APQAGNRH
+356 ASPAGNRY
-364 SAISSHEYPS
+364 SVMSSHEYSS

-387 GEYGHSSEFT
+387 GAYGHSSEFDVNFADKKITGKLISNQLSGTT
-397 VDFSKKS
+397 VT
-404 LKGELSS
+404 
-411 NVKSSS
+411 
-417 NAKPVKTKRYDIK
+417 AKERYKIE

-435 NRFRGSATASDK
+435 NRFRGSAIAHDK
-447 AEDSKTQHPFTS
+447 KEDSKTQHPFTS

-488 FGVFGAKQEGK
+488 FGVFGAKQDGN

-507 DAYALGTFNTN
+507 DAYALGTFNEN
-518 NATTF
+518 DANTF
-523 TPFTKKQLDNFGNA
+523 TPFTEKQLDNFGNA

-554 TKNEFTKDKPK
+554 TKNEFTKDKPE

-571 GETLMVNDKVSVKT
+571 GETLMVNDKVIVKT

-600 GTSNSVFLQGERTAE
+600 GGSHSVFLQGERTAE
-615 KAVPTTGKAKYLGN
+615 KAVPATDKAKYLGN

-636 ADSSKG
+636 KDSSKG

-648 VADFDIDFASK
+648 VADFDIDFGSK
-659 TVNGKLITKDRKDP
+659 TVKGKLITKDRTEP
-673 VFNITGQIAGN
+673 VFSITGKIAGN
-684 GWTGKA
+684 GWTGTA

-705 STGKSIVIKDAEVT
+705 STGKSIVIKDAKVT

-724 PNATEMGGSFA
+724 PNATEMGGSFV
-735 HKNSGDDGKVSVVFG
+735 HKNNGDDGKVSVVFG
-750 TKKQQEVKQ
+750 TKKQEVKQ